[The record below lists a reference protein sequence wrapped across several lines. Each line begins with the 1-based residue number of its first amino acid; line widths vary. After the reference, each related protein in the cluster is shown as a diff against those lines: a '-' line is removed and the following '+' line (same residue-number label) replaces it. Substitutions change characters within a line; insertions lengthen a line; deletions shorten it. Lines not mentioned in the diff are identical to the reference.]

1 MIERLEK
8 ICKRLVL
15 KIYFAEMPPDEHRRL
30 MSLYSQIQMAI
41 SDLQEATKWNNS
53 CNARNVL
60 EIRRRLRF

>member
-15 KIYFAEMPPDEHRRL
+15 KMNFGVMSPDEHRRL

-41 SDLQEATKWNNS
+41 SDLQEATKWNTAQKNLQTS
-53 CNARNVL
+53 
-60 EIRRRLRF
+60 